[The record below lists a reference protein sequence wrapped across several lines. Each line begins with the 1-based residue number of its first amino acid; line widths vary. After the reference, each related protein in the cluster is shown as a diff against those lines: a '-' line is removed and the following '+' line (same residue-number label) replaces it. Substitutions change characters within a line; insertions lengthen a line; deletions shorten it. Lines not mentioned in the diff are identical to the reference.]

1 MYLMK
6 SILVPIDFSQCSK
19 NALKAAIQIAEKT
32 GAVIEL
38 VHIYDRPVIGFV
50 DLNIDH
56 SKNKEIQS
64 KMDQSMKDL
73 IADYN
78 TKNVVLN
85 TTILNDMSL
94 SEIFELPKFKNI
106 DMVVMGSQGA
116 SGLKELFIG
125 SNTEKVVRRAKC
137 PVLCLKENQDIF
149 NLNKVVLASNFYKE
163 LELIFPQIDSF
174 LKVFGPTYHLLKV
187 NTPNNFETTRY
198 SRRIMDAFANKFK
211 LDNYAVHVYN
221 DNHVESGI
229 LNFSKE
235 INADAIII
243 ATHGRRGLEHF
254 INGSLAEDV
263 VNHAVT
269 PVLSFRLK
277 GLDKNENV
285 LFPE

>member
-1 MYLMK
+1 MK

-19 NALKAAIQIAEKT
+19 NALNAAIHIAETT

-56 SKNKEIQS
+56 SKNKQLQN
-64 KMDQSMKDL
+64 KMDLSMKDL
-73 IADYN
+73 IKEYD

-85 TTILNDMSL
+85 TTILYDINL
-94 SEIFELPKFKNI
+94 PEIFDLPKFSKI
-106 DMVVMGSQGA
+106 DMVVMGSQGT
-116 SGLKELFIG
+116 SGLRELFIG
-125 SNTEKVVRRAKC
+125 SNAEKVVRSANC
-137 PVLCLKENQDIF
+137 PVLCLKETQDVYNF
-149 NLNKVVLASNFYKE
+149 NKVVLASNFYKE
-163 LELIFPQIDSF
+163 LELTFPQIDSF

-198 SRRIMDAFANKFK
+198 SRRIMDAFAEKFK
-211 LDNYAVHVYN
+211 LENYDIHVYN

-263 VNHAVT
+263 VNHSVT

-277 GLDKNENV
+277 ELDKNENI

>member
-1 MYLMK
+1 MK

-32 GAVIEL
+32 DAIIEM

-56 SKNKEIQS
+56 TKHKKLQKEIYN
-64 KMDQSMKDL
+64 SMKKLMAKYSDKKVT
-73 IADYN
+73 IKP
-78 TKNVVLN
+78 TVLN
-85 TTILNDMSL
+85 DISL
-94 SEIFELPKFKNI
+94 SDLFEEPRFKDI
-106 DMVVMGSQGA
+106 DMVVMGSQGT

-125 SNTEKVVRRAKC
+125 SNAEKIVRKAKC
-137 PVLCLKENQDIF
+137 PVLCLKEDNDIF
-149 NLNKVVLASNFYKE
+149 DLKEVVLASNFYKE
-163 LELIFPQIDSF
+163 LEFIFPQIDSF
-174 LKVFGPTYHLLKV
+174 LSIFKPHYHLLKV
-187 NTPNNFETTRY
+187 STPNNFETTRF
-198 SRRIMDAFANKFK
+198 SRRIMQAFVDKFK
-211 LDNYAVHVYN
+211 LENYSIHAYN

-229 LNFSKE
+229 LNFANE

-277 GLDKNENV
+277 DPEKNENI

>member
-1 MYLMK
+1 MK

-19 NALKAAIQIAEKT
+19 NALKAAIQIAET
-32 GAVIEL
+32 TRAVIEL

-56 SKNKEIQS
+56 LKHKKLQS
-64 KMDQSMKDL
+64 KVDRSMKDL
-73 IADYN
+73 IAEYN
-78 TKNVVLN
+78 TSNVVLN
-85 TTILNDMSL
+85 TTILNDISL
-94 SEIFELPKFKNI
+94 PEIFELPKFKNI
-106 DMVVMGSQGA
+106 DMVVMGSQGT

-125 SNTEKVVRRAKC
+125 SNTEKVVRRANC
-137 PVLCLKENQDIF
+137 PVLCLKETQDVF
-149 NLNKVVLASNFYKE
+149 NLNKVVLASNFYRE

-174 LKVFGPTYHLLKV
+174 LKTFEPTYHLLKV

-198 SRRIMDAFANKFK
+198 SRRIMDAFADKFK
-211 LDNYAVHVYN
+211 LDNYDIHVYN
-221 DNHVESGI
+221 DNHIESGI

-277 GLDKNENV
+277 EPDKNENI

>member
-1 MYLMK
+1 MK

-19 NALKAAIQIAEKT
+19 NALNVAIQIAEKT
-32 GAVIEL
+32 KAAIEL

-56 SKNKEIQS
+56 SKHKQMQGEIDK
-64 KMDQSMKDL
+64 KMKNF
-73 IADYN
+73 IADYSD
-78 TKNVVLN
+78 KNVELN
-85 TTILNDMSL
+85 RTIFNDISISDIL
-94 SEIFELPKFKNI
+94 DQPKFKDI
-106 DMVVMGSQGA
+106 DMVVMGSQGT

-125 SNTEKVVRRAKC
+125 SNTEKIVRKAKC
-137 PVLCLKENQDIF
+137 PVLCLKEEHNIF
-149 NLNKVVLASNFYKE
+149 KLENIVLASNFYKE

-174 LKVFGPTYHLLKV
+174 LKVFKPHYHLLKV
-187 NTPNNFETTRY
+187 STPNNFETTRF
-198 SRRIMDAFANKFK
+198 SRRIMQAFIDRFK
-211 LDNYAVHVYN
+211 LDNYSIHVYN

-229 LNFSKE
+229 LNFAKE
-235 INADAIII
+235 IDADAIVI
-243 ATHGRRGLEHF
+243 ATHGRRGLEHL

-277 GLDKNENV
+277 ESEKNENI